1 MTAPFPG
8 CCVSKGE
15 PSLLSKKRAAAI
27 AARFGKP
34 PDNRYEDE
42 DFRCIRSYY
51 DYRREKEP
59 ETFALDETT
68 WYDLYLDTLFERVSS
83 TGSASGEQL
92 LYYQLRCPAMERDEY
107 ERRHGLIR
115 LMEEQPELRQK
126 LQVLLSRLGKTGGA
140 RTIEAFSPSAHGKC
154 GLVVALLLLV
164 GLIGSGIGLIVSPA
178 ALPFLLLFLFGN
190 PIYHIAM
197 LRRLETHL
205 PAASYS
211 VSLIA
216 VFQKICRLYGKELA
230 AYLRPYEAAEKR
242 TRALSRMG
250 FSAFAYDNEFAQI
263 LNSLC
268 LFDLILYEWTK
279 VGLSRLRENI
289 FAVHEC
295 VGRLDAAIAVASY
308 RKRAAVY
315 CDPAIDFDKEGPSH
329 FTVAGLVHPLLKNP
343 VANTVELTGSLL
355 LTGSN
360 ASGKSTLIK
369 AAALSA
375 IMAQS
380 LCTAPCTAYSA
391 SAFHVY
397 TSMALSDDILA
408 GESYFITELK
418 AFRRILTAVERGER
432 VLCAIDEILR
442 GTNTV
447 ERIAA
452 SSTLLRYLAGET
464 AVCIAATHDIELC
477 ALLSDAYD
485 MAHFEEAI
493 AGDTIAFDYR
503 LRPGPACTRNAIRLL
518 TLMGFDKALTQE
530 AENRAERYLQEGV
543 W

>member
-1 MTAPFPG
+1 MTAPLPWLLRI
-8 CCVSKGE
+8 KGGK

-242 TRALSRMG
+242 TPRVVP
-250 FSAFAYDNEFAQI
+250 D
-263 LNSLC
+263 
-268 LFDLILYEWTK
+268 
-279 VGLSRLRENI
+279 GL
-289 FAVHEC
+289 
-295 VGRLDAAIAVASY
+295 
-308 RKRAAVY
+308 
-315 CDPAIDFDKEGPSH
+315 
-329 FTVAGLVHPLLKNP
+329 
-343 VANTVELTGSLL
+343 
-355 LTGSN
+355 
-360 ASGKSTLIK
+360 
-369 AAALSA
+369 
-375 IMAQS
+375 
-380 LCTAPCTAYSA
+380 
-391 SAFHVY
+391 
-397 TSMALSDDILA
+397 
-408 GESYFITELK
+408 
-418 AFRRILTAVERGER
+418 
-432 VLCAIDEILR
+432 
-442 GTNTV
+442 
-447 ERIAA
+447 
-452 SSTLLRYLAGET
+452 
-464 AVCIAATHDIELC
+464 
-477 ALLSDAYD
+477 
-485 MAHFEEAI
+485 
-493 AGDTIAFDYR
+493 
-503 LRPGPACTRNAIRLL
+503 
-518 TLMGFDKALTQE
+518 
-530 AENRAERYLQEGV
+530 
-543 W
+543 